1 MSFPQSKPLLSGFS
15 TDNEI
20 CNRAVGKMRPIR
32 RAGPAIVKCRPA
44 TASRSLKSISN
55 ARNAVSFKAAGK
67 DHMLNDALTANLL
80 RYIHIRRCLSI
91 FNTNHNCFLY
101 KLVVKN

>member
-15 TDNEI
+15 TDNET
-20 CNRAVGKMRPIR
+20 CNRAVGKMRPLR
-32 RAGPAIVKCRPA
+32 RAGPPTVKCRPA

-55 ARNAVSFKAAGK
+55 ARNAVSSKAAGK

-80 RYIHIRRCLSI
+80 RYIHTKRCLFVFKSNLNY
-91 FNTNHNCFLY
+91 FQNY
-101 KLVVKN
+101 LVVKN